1 MRGASNKAGAGLFD
15 RRAFLRGAGV
25 TVALPFLEGLPERS
39 AWAANAPRPVCGL
52 FMTAMGGVV
61 VPEFFP
67 DVPGPLTAA
76 SLAAAGKA
84 TSALAPHADRLLLVK
99 GIDWPS
105 GAFRGGDSHA
115 DALCAS
121 YTGMVPMG
129 SSDKAMAS
137 GPSAD
142 AYLAATAHPGKGPIA
157 LYAGLINGAF
167 IAQRLSFPAAGQLSP
182 VSASPYALYL
192 ELMGMALPGGD
203 LTLAGRRA
211 AQLLLQSRR
220 SVHDLVREELTALMQ
235 HPRLAV
241 ADRQRL
247 NQHFDAIREAETTMT
262 GMGPELVD
270 RCSSVGL
277 DVTTLEALKTY
288 KYDSRRTDEM
298 VRLYMSLVAM
308 AFACNLR
315 RAASLQWGDPYDM
328 TIYDV
333 PSNAR
338 GWKFGHI
345 SHRLQS
351 DSAVGDDPL
360 AAKAHAEIDIVRM
373 KTLAAG
379 LEHFK
384 GRGLGDQSFV
394 VWNNQFAD
402 GPFHGGLNIPH
413 IIWGNGGGYLKQG
426 QLVDVAGTPNSR
438 LLNTLLSAALQDK
451 GTAVETFGS
460 GGGQLAALRA

>member
-1 MRGASNKAGAGLFD
+1 M
-15 RRAFLRGAGV
+15 
-25 TVALPFLEGLPERS
+25 ALPFLESLPERS
-39 AWAANAPRPVCGL
+39 AWAANAPRPVFGL
-52 FMTAMGGVV
+52 FMTGMGGIV

-67 DVPGPLTAA
+67 DATGPITAA

-84 TSALAPHADRLLLVK
+84 TSALASHADHLLLVK
-99 GIDWPS
+99 GIDWPTGS
-105 GAFRGGDSHA
+105 FRGGDSHA
-115 DALCAS
+115 DALCAA
-121 YTGMVPMG
+121 YTGKVPQGSGDRAMG
-129 SSDKAMAS
+129 S

-142 AYLAATAHPGKGPIA
+142 AQLAATLHPGKGPIA
-157 LYAGLINGAF
+157 LYAGLVNGAY
-167 IAQRLSFPAAGQLSP
+167 IAQRLSFVSAGQLSP
-182 VSASPYALYL
+182 VAANPYALYL

-203 LTLAGRRA
+203 MTLAGRRA

-235 HPRLAV
+235 HPRLGA

-247 NQHFDAIREAETTMT
+247 GQHFDAIREAETTMT
-262 GMGPELVD
+262 GMGPELID

-288 KYDSRRTDEM
+288 KYDARRTDEM

-338 GWKFGHI
+338 GWKFAYI
-345 SHRLQS
+345 SHRVQS
-351 DSAVGDDPL
+351 DAAVGDDPL
-360 AAKAHAEIDIVRM
+360 AAKAHAEIDVVRM

-384 GRGLGDQSFV
+384 ARGLADQSFV

-426 QLVDVAGTPNSR
+426 QLVDVTSAPNSR

-451 GTAVETFGS
+451 GMAIETFGS
-460 GGGQLAALRA
+460 GGGQLDALRA